1 MIYLDANVFV
11 YAATDDGAKG
21 KAAARLLGSSLRAG
35 ACTAS
40 LTIDEVLWAIAKKM
54 GRDEAAGKVRQLLA
68 LSLEVVAVEKRDVEA
83 ALTHFEA
90 GLDPRDSIHAA
101 VALRMR
107 CSEIASTDEAFA
119 KVKGLKHRAY

>member
-11 YAATDDGAKG
+11 YAATDDGAHG
-21 KAAARLLGSSLRAG
+21 KAAARLLGNALRAG

-40 LTIDEVLWAIAKKM
+40 LTIDEVLWAITKKV
-54 GRDEAAGKVRQLLA
+54 GRAEAAGKARQLLA
-68 LSLEVVAVEKRDVEA
+68 LDLDIVAVEKRDVEA

-101 VALRMR
+101 VALRLR
-107 CSEIASTDEAFA
+107 CSEIVSTDEAFA
-119 KVKGLKHRAY
+119 KVKGLKHIAY

>member
-40 LTIDEVLWAIAKKM
+40 LTLDEVLWAIAKKM
-54 GRDEAAGKVRQLLA
+54 GRDAAAGKLRQLLA
-68 LSLEVVAVEKRDVEA
+68 LSLEIIAVEKRDLEA
-83 ALTHFEA
+83 ALAHFEA
-90 GLDPRDSIHAA
+90 GLDPRDAVHAA

-107 CSEIASTDEAFA
+107 CSELVSTDDAFA
-119 KVKGLKHRAY
+119 RVKGIRHVGY